1 MRFVTRSRPWRAAIV
16 ALALAGWLAGCARD
30 AGHAPL
36 SGQVPANATS
46 VGAIALPEVHA
57 NSPDTQFRF
66 QPPAGHVLLVYFG
79 YTTCP
84 DVCPM
89 TLTEVHRALAKL
101 GDDAHRVEL
110 AFVTVD
116 PVRDTPGQLAPY
128 VATFVADGHALRPAS
143 HQQLAEAERAFGA
156 TSSVTQDSSGNVE
169 VSHSGTGYVV
179 DPRGRIAVEWPF
191 GTSVDAMLH
200 DLRALLP
207 RTAR

>member
-1 MRFVTRSRPWRAAIV
+1 MTRSGLWQRTIAA
-16 ALALAGWLAGCARD
+16 LTLAGLLAGCARD
-30 AGHAPL
+30 AGHAKL
-36 SGQVPANATS
+36 SGEVPENAAS

-57 NSPDTQFRF
+57 NGADTPFRF

-89 TLTEVHRALAKL
+89 TLTDVHRALARL

-128 VATFVADGHALRPAS
+128 VATFVAGGHPLRPAS
-143 HQQLAEAERAFGA
+143 HQQLADAERAFGA

-179 DPRGRIAVEWPF
+179 DQRGRIAVEWPF
-191 GTSVDAMLH
+191 GTSVDAMVH
-200 DLRALLP
+200 DLHALLP
-207 RTAR
+207 RAAR